1 MKLILVVESSCNQPA
16 IISSTTAATTT
27 EIIMTSIPTASE
39 FIIYRI
45 LLIIRLSL
53 VNRYLLKYLHEGC
66 CWYISWLPPEGGG
79 IINHNILS
87 GRCLT
92 CLYTVARWLLWLGF
106 IDVIIKWPFGI
117 HAELESRIPCSWR
130 STCSNDPWN
139 GRMDQQWH
147 RNWKGEWAC

>member
-66 CWYISWLPPEGGG
+66 CSYIILTSARGRRDYKPQHPEWEVL
-79 IINHNILS
+79 N
-87 GRCLT
+87 
-92 CLYTVARWLLWLGF
+92 VF
-106 IDVIIKWPFGI
+106 IYSF
-117 HAELESRIPCSWR
+117 
-130 STCSNDPWN
+130 
-139 GRMDQQWH
+139 
-147 RNWKGEWAC
+147 